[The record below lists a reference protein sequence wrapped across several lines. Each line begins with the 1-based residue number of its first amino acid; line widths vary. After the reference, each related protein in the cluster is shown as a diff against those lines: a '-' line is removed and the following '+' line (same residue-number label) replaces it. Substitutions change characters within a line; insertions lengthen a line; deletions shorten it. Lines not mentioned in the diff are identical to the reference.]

1 MWVVYLLGKIINVYR
16 TLLAD
21 VRYCDLIVSAV
32 TPSTAIY
39 EYAFTSSCLTWRED
53 CNDNDICW
61 QVDETKLKN
70 YTQTINVL
78 FLTAGTLLLLAA
90 YYKRDRQKF
99 DRKKLRTSH

>member
-1 MWVVYLLGKIINVYR
+1 MWVVYFLGEIIIVYR